1 MSDPSDEL
9 RICPH
14 CGQLNS
20 VYTLVCINCGQE
32 LDDIFEIEG
41 LEDSP
46 TESLDEQ
53 SLETVLNA
61 LDENPLLSPEEENVE
76 DSAEDSEAETK
87 EPSDEGAPLPSW
99 LDKIRQRAKEEDPAG
114 DLAKAGKAADE
125 KREQVDEAF
134 DQVLRRIRE
143 SEQSKA
149 GRTRKT
155 ESNLVDENGDPE
167 WLRRIRELHPNQ
179 EESLEDSSAASD
191 DEWTDEELEELFRKE
206 LGLPKPDEKP
216 EEAPLENFEILDEP
230 KQAEEE
236 IAPDDFHNIP
246 DEDIPSPWTL
256 TTNEEN
262 ETPDDT
268 QETASSQ
275 MEIENGEAIAEAEKA
290 EDDERLAEAVEHH
303 VIDDFELDDA
313 EASPLVDNEES
324 EDSDLPEVEETESPD
339 YEEEQSENEE
349 ASQPLITE
357 FEKEEIDESPQPTED
372 VGPDLILLRDQRDR
386 ARILNEIISQE
397 GRRSIPLP
405 HENKNNHRLGSIIL
419 SLLLV
424 LGILATILFM
434 PNGSPAFPNSPTAIA
449 FAENLET
456 IPEGQSVL
464 LVLDY
469 QAGSKNEIDPLL
481 EKLLENLETK
491 NISLR
496 VVTANPENL
505 WLSANLFAGSPLEIE
520 FIPGGILGYLSL
532 AVAEKPDWA
541 ALPMDKA
548 LKTDPDIF
556 AGLSH
561 LILVSDSSELVR
573 SWMEQIS
580 PFQLRLNTSV
590 ITTSVSAPMLSPY
603 FASGQVKGYV
613 AGLSDAKTLGVEKDL
628 LVNQRAFQ
636 VGTLLMILVLL
647 LGIIMK
653 LDEDSRSNAERST
666 E

>member
-20 VYTLVCINCGQE
+20 VYTLICINCGQE

-41 LEDSP
+41 LEDAP
-46 TESLDEQ
+46 LENPDGQ
-53 SLETVLNA
+53 SLEEVLNS
-61 LDENPLLSPEEENVE
+61 LDENPLLSHEEENTE
-76 DSAEDSEAETK
+76 DSGEDSEVETK
-87 EPSDEGAPLPSW
+87 EPSDEEELLPSW
-99 LDKIRQRAKEEDPAG
+99 LDKIRQRAKDEDPSG

-125 KREQVDEAF
+125 KRDQVDEAF

-143 SEQSKA
+143 SEQNKA
-149 GRTRKT
+149 GRTRKA
-155 ESNLVDENGDPE
+155 ESDLVDENGDPE
-167 WLRRIRELHPNQ
+167 WLRRIRELHPDQ
-179 EESLEDSSAASD
+179 DESLENASTASD

-206 LGLPKPDEKP
+206 LGLHKPDEKP
-216 EEAPLENFEILDEP
+216 EEAQGEIFAEQETNEES
-230 KQAEEE
+230 QAEPEF
-236 IAPDDFHNIP
+236 IPDDFHNIP
-246 DEDIPSPWTL
+246 EEDIPSPWTMA
-256 TTNEEN
+256 TNEES
-262 ETPDDT
+262 DT
-268 QETASSQ
+268 SEAPQDINSAQ
-275 MEIENGEAIAEAEKA
+275 KDLENSEGLAVTDEAEA
-290 EDDERLAEAVEHH
+290 DEPLVEAVEPH

-324 EDSDLPEVEETESPD
+324 EDSDLPEVKEAETPD
-339 YEEEQSENEE
+339 HEEEQSENEE
-349 ASQPLITE
+349 
-357 FEKEEIDESPQPTED
+357 EEIDESPQPTED
-372 VGPDLILLRDQRDR
+372 VAPDLILLRDQRDR

-405 HENKNNHRLGSIIL
+405 HENKNNHRLGSVIL
-419 SLLLV
+419 SLLLI

-449 FAENLET
+449 FAKNLET
-456 IPEGQSVL
+456 ISEGQSVL

-469 QAGSKNEIDPLL
+469 QAGSKNEIEPLL
-481 EKLLENLETK
+481 EKLLESLETK

-505 WLSANLFAGSPLEIE
+505 WLSAKLFAGSPSEIE
-520 FIPGGILGYLSL
+520 FIPGGVLGYLSL
-532 AVAEKPDWA
+532 AVAEKPVWGT
-541 ALPMDKA
+541 LPIDKA
-548 LKTDPDIF
+548 VKTDPDIF

-561 LILVSDSSELVR
+561 IILVSDSSEFVR

-580 PFQLRLNTSV
+580 PFQLHLNTSV

-603 FASGQVKGYV
+603 FASGQIKGYV